1 MSCRGPVNKVLL
13 FSRGSF
19 LKLHPTFVLYRKIT
33 LIKPSNSNIII
44 KALDM
49 SSEVRAPTGTKR
61 KTRRLSFADEQP
73 GRQISEVEYCDNLHY
88 SDPAQQ
94 VQYDESGNPASP
106 KASASCCVIS

>member
-1 MSCRGPVNKVLL
+1 
-13 FSRGSF
+13 
-19 LKLHPTFVLYRKIT
+19 
-33 LIKPSNSNIII
+33 
-44 KALDM
+44 M